1 MQSKGGKGRKNSI
14 DNLKSNKILIKLN
27 SENYTMKRNL
37 EEMKEDL
44 KREKKGKEELN
55 IQISALQSKLNT
67 ERNLCIQLK
76 TAQRFAE
83 NKEKVQNHDLNQ
95 TIQVLEES
103 RRAET
108 EKLRQQMK
116 KEKEKF
122 TKEKDKLET
131 ELRQQIEL
139 YKNLEKQLNLLTEA
153 KQEAESSLRIQLES
167 NKKMALINQMGRE
180 KTEKFTN
187 LEKELRLSREENKV
201 MELLRKKAEERLQ
214 RMEHDLSKAGE
225 VKTRLEKELVVV
237 RRENFHRNTMLQEV
251 RVQMSKFESNL
262 T

>member
-1 MQSKGGKGRKNSI
+1 
-14 DNLKSNKILIKLN
+14 
-27 SENYTMKRNL
+27 MKRNL
-37 EEMKEDL
+37 EEVKEEL
-44 KREKKGKEELN
+44 RREKKEKEELN
-55 IQISALQSKLNT
+55 FQISTLQSNLNT
-67 ERNLCIQLK
+67 ERNMCIQLK
-76 TAQRFAE
+76 TALGVAE
-83 NKEKVQNHDLNQ
+83 NKEKVQDKDLKQ

-103 RRAET
+103 RRVET
-108 EKLRQQMK
+108 EKIRQQMK

-131 ELRQQIEL
+131 EQRRQIEL
-139 YKNLEKQLNLLTEA
+139 YKNLEKQLNLITDA

-167 NKKMALINQMGRE
+167 NKKMSLINQMGLE

-201 MELLRKKAEERLQ
+201 MEQLRKKAEERLQ
-214 RMEHDLSKAGE
+214 RMEHDLGKAGE
-225 VKTRLEKELVVV
+225 VKTRLDKELVVV

-251 RVQMSKFESNL
+251 RVQMTQFESNL